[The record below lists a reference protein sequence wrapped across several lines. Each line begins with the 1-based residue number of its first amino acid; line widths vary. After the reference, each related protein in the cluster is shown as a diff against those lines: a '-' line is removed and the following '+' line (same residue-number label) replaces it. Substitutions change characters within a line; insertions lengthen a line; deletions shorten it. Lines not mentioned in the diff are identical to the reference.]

1 MILRWRPLRFTSVGL
16 FTVSFLLYS
25 EALEEHNKK
34 ECRCYPLR
42 KTNTYM
48 LSIFRKWFSQKE
60 EKKETQEELMKKFLV
75 VGLGNIGPKYHNTR
89 HNIGF
94 RILDAL
100 AKEESLSFETEKL
113 GDLTTYK
120 HKGRTILLLKPNTYM
135 NLSGKA
141 VRYWLTKEKIP
152 VENLLIITD
161 DINLSFGTIRVK
173 AKGSA
178 GGHNGLKDIEA
189 QLNTSKYCRFRF
201 GVGAEFSKGR
211 QVDYVLGEWRAEEE
225 TTMPERLDKGIALIK
240 SFTTAGLTN
249 TMNTFNGK

>member
-1 MILRWRPLRFTSVGL
+1 MISGIRKL
-16 FTVSFLLYS
+16 FSI
-25 EALEEHNKK
+25 K
-34 ECRCYPLR
+34 E
-42 KTNTYM
+42 
-48 LSIFRKWFSQKE
+48 
-60 EKKETQEELMKKFLV
+60 KETREDLMKKFLV

-94 RILDAL
+94 KVLDAL
-100 AKEESLSFETEKL
+100 VKAEELTFETQKL

-120 HKGRTILLLKPNTYM
+120 FKGRTIILLKPSTYM

-141 VRYWLTKEKIP
+141 VRYWLEKEKIP
-152 VENLLIITD
+152 LENLLVVTD
-161 DINLSFGTIRVK
+161 DINLSFGTIRLK
-173 AKGSA
+173 GKGSA

-211 QVDYVLGEWRAEEE
+211 QVDYVLGEWNNEEE
-225 TTMPERLDKGIALIK
+225 SAMPERLDIGIAIIK
-240 SFTTAGLTN
+240 SFATAGLAN

>member
-1 MILRWRPLRFTSVGL
+1 
-16 FTVSFLLYS
+16 
-25 EALEEHNKK
+25 
-34 ECRCYPLR
+34 
-42 KTNTYM
+42 M